1 MDQELIYPMVLDVFR
16 DADRIGLC
24 VAWDAIESLVYM
36 YGDMRSITVDN
47 FDTTIQINQCDGC
60 RRGLPLKDG
69 IHYGD
74 GYDMIACTKERY

>member
-1 MDQELIYPMVLDVFR
+1 MDQELIYPMIEDVVLDAPFT
-16 DADRIGLC
+16 GLKMM
-24 VAWDAIESLVYM
+24 WDAIESLVYM
-36 YGDMRSITVDN
+36 YGDMRSVTVDN

-74 GYDMIACTKERY
+74 GYDMITCTKERY